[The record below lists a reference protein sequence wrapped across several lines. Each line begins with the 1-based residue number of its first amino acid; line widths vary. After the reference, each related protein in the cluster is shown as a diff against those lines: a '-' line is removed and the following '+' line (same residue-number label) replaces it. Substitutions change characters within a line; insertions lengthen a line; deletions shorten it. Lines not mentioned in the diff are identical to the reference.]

1 MKPKMASALETLI
14 KIMRLEQDTGYKNTA
29 VIGGLQSYI
38 PNWSRDAHQQAK
50 TPAQHNLIEELGK
63 VMTEYGSLE
72 DRDKR
77 QQSIKYMMGRITGRA
92 PQNPAYAVEW
102 VPPGAPSATQT
113 APPPSA
119 SPRPVA
125 AEPAASPPP
134 APPKPPA
141 PRPAPPP
148 KPAPRPPAKSKF
160 DDGGE
165 DDEDEGSFKED
176 VITSSLE
183 VIEFVAP
190 ATLDRKSQVRAPKP
204 RRAPRKSV
212 DIDAAREVMGHLND
226 RVQNLKGVGDKR
238 AEQLA
243 RLGIATLGDLLFFM
257 PRRYDDYTRLLPLSH
272 LKPYQQTAAIGTIQ
286 RIVELKSR
294 EGRPFISVLVEDG
307 AGKINVTFFNQ
318 PYLKR
323 MLKIG
328 MQIAM
333 YGKTDLFR
341 GELSMSNPEWELV
354 DQRSLQQG
362 GIIPVYPLTQGL
374 SSKIVRKLMREVLD
388 NWANKLPDYMPE
400 SVLERTE
407 MVDLGWALRQIHLPQ
422 KWEFLEYAQQRLAF
436 DELMLLQLGILA
448 KRQVWQSVPGIPL
461 TVTDEWVQSFLGGLP
476 YQLTGAQHKAI
487 DAIRQDLTQAIP
499 MNRLLQGDVGSGKTV
514 IAAMALGVAIANGKQ
529 SALMAPT
536 SILAEQHY
544 QGIRKLFAGVS
555 GGENVN
561 IQLLTGST
569 PEPQRRDIYEGLA
582 NGSVQVVIG
591 THALIQE
598 NVEFNH
604 LALAIID
611 EQHRFGVDERGALR
625 GKGTNPHVL
634 VMTAT
639 PIPRTLALTMYAD
652 LDLTV
657 LDEMPPGRQPIETKL
672 LFAPERERAYSFIK
686 HQLEEGRQAFIVY
699 PLVEASDD
707 SESRSAVEA
716 FDELSTTIFRH
727 YRCGLMHGRLKPS
740 EKDEVMAAFA
750 HGEIQVL
757 ISTSVI
763 EVGIDVPNATA
774 ILIEGANR
782 FGLAQLHQF
791 RGRVGRGEHQSFC
804 LLISDSDNPEAVE
817 RLRKFET
824 LNDGFALAEL
834 DWQLRGPGDLL
845 GTRQAGYGAV
855 RFDQSMDVQL
865 VELAQKE
872 SRAIYAEDPLLTMPE
887 HQLLARRVRL
897 LQERRTDL
905 S

>member
-1 MKPKMASALETLI
+1 MASALETLI
-14 KIMRLEQDTGYKNTA
+14 KILRLEQDTGYKNTA
-29 VIGGLQSYI
+29 VIGGLHSYI
-38 PNWSRDAHQQAK
+38 PNWSREAHQQAK
-50 TPAQHNLIEELGK
+50 TPVQHNLIEELGK
-63 VMTEYGSLE
+63 VMTEYSTLE

-77 QQSIKYMMGRITGRA
+77 QQSVKYMMGRITGRVQ
-92 PQNPAYAVEW
+92 PDPAYAAEW
-102 VPPGAPSATQT
+102 VAPNAPETPPPAKT
-113 APPPSA
+113 AP
-119 SPRPVA
+119 A
-125 AEPAASPPP
+125 ARIEPAASPPP
-134 APPKPPA
+134 KPPT

-148 KPAPRPPAKSKF
+148 RQPQRPPPKPKF
-160 DDGGE
+160 DDG
-165 DDEDEGSFKED
+165 DDDDDDGDTGGGRFRDDIIK
-176 VITSSLE
+176 SSLE
-183 VIEFVAP
+183 VMEFVAP
-190 ATLDRKSQVRAPKP
+190 NILDRKSQTRAPKP
-204 RRAPRKSV
+204 RRTPRKSTE
-212 DIDAAREVMGHLND
+212 IEAAREVMGHLND

-243 RLGIATLGDLLFFM
+243 RLGVATLGDMLFFM

-286 RIVELKSR
+286 RVTELKSR
-294 EGRPFISVLVEDG
+294 EGRPFLSVSVEDG

-318 PYLKR
+318 PFLKR
-323 MLKIG
+323 MLKVG
-328 MQIAM
+328 MQIAL

-341 GELSMSNPEWELV
+341 GDLSMSNPEWELV

-362 GIIPVYPLTQGL
+362 GIVPVYPLTQGL

-388 NWANKLPDYMPE
+388 TWSNKLPDYMPE

-407 MVDLGWALRQIHLPQ
+407 MVDLGWALRQIHMPQ
-422 KWEFLEYAQQRLAF
+422 KWEFLEYAQERLAF

-448 KRQVWQSVPGIPL
+448 KRQLWQSVPGIPL
-461 TVTDEWVQSFLGGLP
+461 TVTDEWAQAFVSGLP
-476 YQLTGAQHKAI
+476 YQLTGAQQKAI
-487 DAIRQDLTQAIP
+487 EAIRQDLTQAIP

-514 IAAMALGVAIANGKQ
+514 VAAMALGMAIANGKQ

-555 GGENVN
+555 GGEKVN

-569 PEPQRRDIYEGLA
+569 PEPQRREIYEGLA

-591 THALIQE
+591 THALIQQGI
-598 NVEFNH
+598 EFND

-625 GKGTNPHVL
+625 GKGVNPHVL

-686 HQLEEGRQAFIVY
+686 HQLEEGRQAFIIY
-699 PLVEASDD
+699 PLVEAAEDN
-707 SESRSAVEA
+707 EGRSAVEA
-716 FDELSTTIFRH
+716 FEELSTTIFRH
-727 YRCGLMHGRLKPS
+727 YRCGLMHGRLKPA
-740 EKDEVMAAFA
+740 EKDEVMAAVA
-750 HGEIQVL
+750 NGEIQVL

-763 EVGIDVPNATA
+763 EVGIDVPNATV

-791 RGRVGRGEHQSFC
+791 RGRVGRGQYQSYC

-817 RLRKFET
+817 RLRKFEALT
-824 LNDGFALAEL
+824 DGFELAEL

-855 RFDQSMDVQL
+855 RFDQSMDVRL

-872 SRAIYAEDPLLTMPE
+872 SKAIYAEDPLLTMPE

-897 LQERRTDL
+897 LQERQTDL